1 MRSTRHAHL
10 QAPILLQDIHS
21 FLNCSLLF
29 WGYSA
34 DTTSFCCAYGVK
46 KLLLGLLSSRVSAAL
61 ALQTRELMDAYSSK
75 YQGAAHTTFNLCV
88 PGIARL

>member
-1 MRSTRHAHL
+1 MRSTRHAHS